1 MKPAAGLCLLIFTAG
16 SLLTFKGACRNNL
29 YREWW
34 SLFKIFRQ
42 HRHDFQNH
50 LQIIYGFI
58 QLKKYDRVLDYI
70 RDLKKADE
78 TLSRIC
84 ALTDPGM
91 MCFLLE
97 LISSLRQK
105 GVDVSVEISE
115 DFDANSVNMANV
127 RKQIDNYM
135 VGFGENEGI
144 KDIKI
149 VLNGSN
155 VQICS
160 SAMGENVNIRKKRQ
174 MSVCSK

>member
-1 MKPAAGLCLLIFTAG
+1 
-16 SLLTFKGACRNNL
+16 
-29 YREWW
+29 
-34 SLFKIFRQ
+34 
-42 HRHDFQNH
+42 
-50 LQIIYGFI
+50 
-58 QLKKYDRVLDYI
+58 VLDYI